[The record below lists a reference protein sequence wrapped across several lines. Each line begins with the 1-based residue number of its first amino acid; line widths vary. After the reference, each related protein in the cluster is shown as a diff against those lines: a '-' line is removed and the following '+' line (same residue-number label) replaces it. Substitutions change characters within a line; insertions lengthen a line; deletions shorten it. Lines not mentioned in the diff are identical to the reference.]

1 MEKEEDMKFL
11 HTMIRVKDLERSE
24 KFYKEALGFVESRR
38 KDFPEDEFTL
48 LYLKL
53 EDSPFEL
60 ELTYNYDGRDYTI
73 GDGYGHI
80 AISHPDI
87 KSFREE
93 LKNKGYDVTELRALS
108 DKSDSYFFVKDPD
121 GYKIEVIGEKN
132 K

>member
-60 ELTYNYDGRDYTI
+60 ELTITTMEEITQLVMDTVTLQFLI
-73 GDGYGHI
+73 Q
-80 AISHPDI
+80 ISNP
-87 KSFREE
+87 
-93 LKNKGYDVTELRALS
+93 L
-108 DKSDSYFFVKDPD
+108 
-121 GYKIEVIGEKN
+121 EKN
-132 K
+132 